1 VRSAFNKTSQC
12 GVTNYNPVGFEA
24 RNCDFRQLYPCHTRD
39 IGKRHQIEMQFSPDC
54 KLQLARPS
62 AIPSS
67 RSRTLCARTKDQP
80 DRLRRIGV
88 LIGFAESDPAVQ
100 SWLAAFRGALAKL
113 GWREGNN
120 LRIELRWA
128 GYDLDRMKTFAKE
141 LVDLRPDAILSVT
154 SPVTDALLRTTQTI
168 PIVIATVADPIS
180 SGFVTNLGRPG
191 GNVTGFA
198 LYEPGMGGK
207 WVELLKQIAPGVT
220 RVALLFNPATTVPV
234 KFYMSSIEAAASS
247 FAIQASTAPVHAK
260 DEIEG
265 VIASLAGNPGAGLIA
280 MPDLF
285 NTINRDLIIAVA
297 ARYRVPAIYFFRSFA
312 DSGGLISYGPDFAEQ
327 YPQAAEYIDRILKG
341 EKPGDLPIQMPI
353 KVPLVINLKTAKAL
367 GLEVPGQLQQL
378 ADEVI
383 E

>member
-1 VRSAFNKTSQC
+1 MRRREFISLLGGALTAWPFAAQAQQR
-12 GVTNYNPVGFEA
+12 E
-24 RNCDFRQLYPCHTRD
+24 Q
-39 IGKRHQIEMQFSPDC
+39 M
-54 KLQLARPS
+54 
-62 AIPSS
+62 
-67 RSRTLCARTKDQP
+67 
-80 DRLRRIGV
+80 RRIGV
-88 LIGFAESDPAVQ
+88 LIGFAESDPDVQ

-113 GWREGNN
+113 GWTEGSN

-128 GYDLDRMKTFAKE
+128 GDPDRMKTFAKE

-154 SPVTDALLRTTQTI
+154 TPVTGALVRETQTI

-198 LYEPGMGGK
+198 LYEPSMGGK
-207 WVELLKQIAPGVT
+207 WLELLKRIAPGVT
-220 RVALLFNPATTVPV
+220 RVALLFNPTTSVPI
-234 KFYMSSIEAAASS
+234 KFYIASIEDAASS
-247 FAIQASTAPVHAK
+247 FAVQTSTAPVHAK

-265 VIASLAGNPGAGLIA
+265 VIAGLAGNPGAGLIA

-285 NTINRDLIIAVA
+285 NTINRDLIIAAA

-312 DSGGLISYGPDFAEQ
+312 DSGGLVSYGPDFAPQ

-341 EKPGDLPIQMPI
+341 EKPGDLPIQMPV
-353 KVPLVINLKTAKAL
+353 KVPLIINLKTANAL
-367 GLEVPGQLQQL
+367 GLDVPLRL
-378 ADEVI
+378 LNAADEVI

>member
-1 VRSAFNKTSQC
+1 MR
-12 GVTNYNPVGFEA
+12 
-24 RNCDFRQLYPCHTRD
+24 RRQFIALLGGTAAAWPLATRAQQ
-39 IGKRHQIEMQFSPDC
+39 REQM
-54 KLQLARPS
+54 
-62 AIPSS
+62 
-67 RSRTLCARTKDQP
+67 
-80 DRLRRIGV
+80 RRIGA
-88 LIGFAESDPAVQ
+88 LIGFTETDPDVQ
-100 SWLAAFRGALAKL
+100 SWLAAFRAALAKL
-113 GWREGNN
+113 GWTEGSN

-128 GYDLDRMKTFAKE
+128 GDPDRIKTFAKE

-154 SPVTDALLRTTQTI
+154 TPVTGALIRETQTI

-198 LYEPGMGGK
+198 LYEPSMGGK
-207 WVELLKQIAPGVT
+207 WLEFLKRIAPGVT

-260 DEIEG
+260 EQIEG
-265 VIASLAGNPGAGLIA
+265 VIAALAGNPGAGLIV

-312 DSGGLISYGPDFAEQ
+312 DSGGLASYGPDFAPQ

-341 EKPGDLPIQMPI
+341 EKPGDLPIQMPVT
-353 KVPLVINLKTAKAL
+353 VPLIINLKTANAL
-367 GLEVPGQLQQL
+367 GLDVPLRL
-378 ADEVI
+378 LNAADEVI

>member
-1 VRSAFNKTSQC
+1 MQS
-12 GVTNYNPVGFEA
+12 
-24 RNCDFRQLYPCHTRD
+24 RQWKRREFIPL
-39 IGKRHQIEMQFSPDC
+39 IGGAMAAWP
-54 KLQLARPS
+54 LAALAQQAGS
-62 AIPSS
+62 V
-67 RSRTLCARTKDQP
+67 
-80 DRLRRIGV
+80 RRIGV
-88 LIGFAESDPAVQ
+88 LIGFAETDAAVQ

-113 GWREGNN
+113 GWTEGSN

-128 GYDLDRMKTFAKE
+128 GYNPDRMKTFAKE

-154 SPVTDALLRTTQTI
+154 TPVTGALVRETQTI

-198 LYEPGMGGK
+198 LYEPSMGGK
-207 WVELLKQIAPGVT
+207 WLELLKRIAPGVT
-220 RVALLFNPATTVPV
+220 RVALLFNPTTSVPI
-234 KFYMSSIEAAASS
+234 KFYMASIQAAASS
-247 FAIQASTAPVHAK
+247 YAVQTSTAPVHAE

-265 VIASLAGNPGAGLIA
+265 VIGALAGNSDAGLIA

-327 YPQAAEYIDRILKG
+327 YPQAAEYVDRILKG
-341 EKPGDLPIQMPI
+341 QKPGELPIQMPI
-353 KVPLVINLKTAKAL
+353 KVPLVINLKTANAL
-367 GLEVPGQLQQL
+367 GLNVPLGLL
-378 ADEVI
+378 NAADEVI

>member
-1 VRSAFNKTSQC
+1 MRRREFISLLGGALTAWPIAAQAQQR
-12 GVTNYNPVGFEA
+12 E
-24 RNCDFRQLYPCHTRD
+24 Q
-39 IGKRHQIEMQFSPDC
+39 M
-54 KLQLARPS
+54 
-62 AIPSS
+62 
-67 RSRTLCARTKDQP
+67 
-80 DRLRRIGV
+80 RRIGV
-88 LIGFAESDPAVQ
+88 LIGFAESDPDVQ

-113 GWREGNN
+113 GWTEGSN

-128 GYDLDRMKTFAKE
+128 GDPDRMKTFAKE

-154 SPVTDALLRTTQTI
+154 TPVTGALVRETQTI

-198 LYEPGMGGK
+198 LYEPSMGGK
-207 WVELLKQIAPGVT
+207 WLELLKRIAPGVT
-220 RVALLFNPATTVPV
+220 RVALLFNPTTSVPI
-234 KFYMSSIEAAASS
+234 KFYIASIEDAASS
-247 FAIQASTAPVHAK
+247 FAVQTSTAPVHAK

-265 VIASLAGNPGAGLIA
+265 VIAGLAGNPGAGLIA

-285 NTINRDLIIAVA
+285 NTINRDLIIAAA

-312 DSGGLISYGPDFAEQ
+312 DSGGLVSYGPDFAPQ

-341 EKPGDLPIQMPI
+341 EKPGDLPIQMPV
-353 KVPLVINLKTAKAL
+353 KVPLIINLKTANAL
-367 GLEVPGQLQQL
+367 GLDVPLRL
-378 ADEVI
+378 LNAADEVI

>member
-1 VRSAFNKTSQC
+1 MKRREFIGLLVAATALP
-12 GVTNYNPVGFEA
+12 VTAHGQQGERV
-24 RNCDFRQLYPCHTRD
+24 
-39 IGKRHQIEMQFSPDC
+39 
-54 KLQLARPS
+54 
-62 AIPSS
+62 
-67 RSRTLCARTKDQP
+67 
-80 DRLRRIGV
+80 RRIGV

-113 GWREGNN
+113 GWREGSN

-128 GYDLDRMKTFAKE
+128 GYDPDRMRTFAKE

-154 SPVTDALLRTTQTI
+154 TQVTDALVRTTQTI

-180 SGFVTNLGRPG
+180 SGFVTSLGRPG

-198 LYEPGMGGK
+198 LYEAGMGGK
-207 WVELLKQIAPGVT
+207 WLELLKQIAPGVT
-220 RVALLFNPATTVPV
+220 RVALLFNPVTTVPV

-265 VIASLAGNPGAGLIA
+265 VIAALAGNPGAGLIV

-285 NTINRDLIIAVA
+285 NLTNRDLIIAVA
-297 ARYRVPAIYFFRSFA
+297 ARYRVPAIYFVRSFA
-312 DSGGLISYGPDFAEQ
+312 NSGGLISYGPDFAEQ
-327 YPQAAEYIDRILKG
+327 YPQAAEYVDRILKG